1 MGETMGVRDPSPECR
16 IRITLPTGH
25 IQVPTRHGDKR
36 RTEPSRHR
44 AATRLLALPPTV
56 AQVDGGPGRTSP
68 STEGRGSR
76 DRLICLIVTSG
87 ARWPLPAHT
96 QTILVVRISRP
107 LDALDFVNRITT
119 AHRLSTDDRAQC
131 RTAPCRRPRA
141 CKTNGST
148 RTGAVKLE
156 LRGRR

>member
-1 MGETMGVRDPSPECR
+1 MGETMQTVCTMGVRDPSPECR

-76 DRLICLIVTSG
+76 DRLCLYRYPVRAG
-87 ARWPLPAHT
+87 RCPLTHKP
-96 QTILVVRISRP
+96 
-107 LDALDFVNRITT
+107 FWW
-119 AHRLSTDDRAQC
+119 
-131 RTAPCRRPRA
+131 
-141 CKTNGST
+141 
-148 RTGAVKLE
+148 LE
-156 LRGRR
+156 

>member
-76 DRLICLIVTSG
+76 DRLCLIRCAVPG
-87 ARWPLPAHT
+87 RCPLTHKP
-96 QTILVVRISRP
+96 
-107 LDALDFVNRITT
+107 FWW
-119 AHRLSTDDRAQC
+119 
-131 RTAPCRRPRA
+131 
-141 CKTNGST
+141 
-148 RTGAVKLE
+148 LE
-156 LRGRR
+156 

>member
-68 STEGRGSR
+68 STEGRGGR
-76 DRLICLIVTSG
+76 GTAYALSG
-87 ARWPLPAHT
+87 ALAAARSHT
-96 QTILVVRISRP
+96 
-107 LDALDFVNRITT
+107 
-119 AHRLSTDDRAQC
+119 
-131 RTAPCRRPRA
+131 
-141 CKTNGST
+141 TNHSG
-148 RTGAVKLE
+148 G
-156 LRGRR
+156 